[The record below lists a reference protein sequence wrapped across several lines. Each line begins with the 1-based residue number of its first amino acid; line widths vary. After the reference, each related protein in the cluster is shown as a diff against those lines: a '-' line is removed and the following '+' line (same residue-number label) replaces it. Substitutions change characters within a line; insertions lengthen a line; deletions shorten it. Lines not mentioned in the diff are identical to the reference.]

1 MSCSVNRLFLQSEA
15 NYNCPKVLM
24 MKEMVFFRFLLR
36 YIAIVILVALAVM
49 VLWNSILPEL
59 LDLPTIDFW
68 QALGLLL
75 LVRLLTGGTGGF
87 FRRRW
92 ESTWSGYM
100 QSKMESMSPEEQER
114 FRRKWQDRCDK
125 WQKGE

>member
-1 MSCSVNRLFLQSEA
+1 
-15 NYNCPKVLM
+15 M

-36 YIAIVILVALAVM
+36 YIAIVIVVALAVR

-68 QALGLLL
+68 QALGLLI

-100 QSKMESMSPEEQER
+100 QSKMESMSPEEQEK